1 MYVNQRHGVLLGV
14 LTAAWKRL
22 PLDRE
27 LDNNVITTTMFMV
40 LPSLPV
46 IARVHP
52 AHLVNVD

>member
-1 MYVNQRHGVLLGV
+1 MYVNRRHRVLLWV

-27 LDNNVITTTMFMV
+27 LAINVITTTTLLV

-52 AHLVNVD
+52 THLVNVD